1 MAKETRQDKIG
12 NEITLKPSQIYAA
25 MKMADSI
32 GDSMMVWG
40 APGIGKSMLAKQYAN
55 ENYPLLKDNLALIE
69 KLEARVADKD
79 DDYTQA
85 QLDAFKRTLIDQET
99 NFIDFRLSQIE
110 PTDLRGI
117 PVPVKRFSDEAGNVV
132 FQHEMQ
138 DGQNYRESTSVE
150 WAAPAALKMNADW
163 KGVIMF
169 DEINSAMP
177 IVQAASYQLILDRK
191 IGELE
196 LPKGA
201 FILAAGNRDTDGG
214 VTFALAT
221 PLRDRMTHLTM
232 KADLEDWVN
241 NFAVKNRV
249 HPRVVGYLKSADS
262 HFNTLNPQDPSHAG
276 GTSPRSWVRVSDF
289 EYYRDNVGNGNVPR
303 EIMKAMISGRIGDSI
318 GSTYMAFTENV
329 ADLPATMDILTG
341 KVKTLDGKNLD
352 ISQNYFIS
360 LNLVY
365 KIIDLNESKNSKE
378 LPMKEWSTLCGNF
391 LEFID
396 KNFGDKNSKE
406 LVILSIRTLT
416 ENKCMIRAKEVP
428 RYEAF
433 VEKYSDLVIKSR
445 NI

>member
-1 MAKETRQDKIG
+1 MAKETRQDRIS
-12 NEITLKPSQIYAA
+12 NEISLKPSQIYQA

-55 ENYPLLKDNLALIE
+55 ENYPLLKDNLVEIE
-69 KLEARVADKD
+69 KLKARVADKS
-79 DDYTQA
+79 DDYTQS
-85 QLDAFKRTLIDQET
+85 QLDAFVATLIDQET

-117 PVPVKRFSDEAGNVV
+117 PVPVKRYADENGNVV
-132 FQHEMQ
+132 FQHEMVE
-138 DGQNYRESTSVE
+138 GQSYRESTSVE
-150 WAAPAALKMNADW
+150 WAAPASLKLNANW

-177 IVQAASYQLILDRK
+177 IVQAASYQLILDRC
-191 IGELE
+191 IGELK
-196 LPKGA
+196 LPEGA

-289 EYYRDNVGNGNVPR
+289 EYYRDQNPNVPR
-303 EIMKAMISGRIGDSI
+303 EILKAMISGRVGDAI
-318 GSTYMAFTENV
+318 GSTYLAYTENV

-341 KVKTLDGKNLD
+341 KVKDLSGRKLD

-378 LPMKEWSTLCGNF
+378 LPMKDWSTLCGNF

-396 KNFGDKNSKE
+396 KNFGEKHNKE

-416 ENKCMIRAKEVP
+416 ENKCMIRAKEVA
-428 RYEAF
+428 RYESF
-433 VEKYSDLVIKSR
+433 VDKYADLVIKSR

>member
-1 MAKETRQDKIG
+1 MAKETRQDRIS
-12 NEITLKPSQIYAA
+12 NEISLKPSQIYQA

-55 ENYPLLKDNLALIE
+55 ENYPLLKDNLAEIE
-69 KLEARVADKD
+69 KLKARVADKS
-79 DDYTQA
+79 DDYTQS
-85 QLDAFKRTLIDQET
+85 QLDAFVATLIDQET

-117 PVPVKRFSDEAGNVV
+117 PVPVKRYADAEGNIV
-132 FQHEMQ
+132 FQHEMVE
-138 DGQNYRESTSVE
+138 GQSYRESTSVE
-150 WAAPAALKMNADW
+150 WAAPAALKLNANW

-177 IVQAASYQLILDRK
+177 IVQAASYQLILDRC
-191 IGELE
+191 IGELK
-196 LPKGA
+196 LPEGA

-289 EYYRDNVGNGNVPR
+289 EYYRDQNPNMPR
-303 EIMKAMISGRIGDSI
+303 EILKAMISGRVGDAI
-318 GSTYMAFTENV
+318 GSTYLAYTENV

-341 KVKTLDGKNLD
+341 KVKDLSGRKLD

-396 KNFGDKNSKE
+396 KNFGEKHNKE

-416 ENKCMIRAKEVP
+416 ENKCMIRAKEVQ
-428 RYEAF
+428 RYESF
-433 VEKYSDLVIKSR
+433 VDKYADLVIKSR

>member
-1 MAKETRQDKIG
+1 MAKETRQDRIS
-12 NEITLKPSQIYAA
+12 NEISLKPSQIYQA

-55 ENYPLLKDNLALIE
+55 ENYPLLKDNLAEIE
-69 KLEARVADKD
+69 KLAARVANKD
-79 DDYTQA
+79 DDYTQS
-85 QLDAFKRTLIDQET
+85 QLDAFKATLIDQET

-117 PVPVKRFSDEAGNVV
+117 PVPVKRYADEAGNVV
-132 FQHEMQ
+132 FQHEMVEGK
-138 DGQNYRESTSVE
+138 DYRESTSVE
-150 WAAPAALKMNADW
+150 WAAPAALKLNANW

-177 IVQAASYQLILDRK
+177 IVQAASYQLILDRC
-191 IGELE
+191 IGELK
-196 LPKGA
+196 LPEGA

-289 EYYRDNVGNGNVPR
+289 EYYRDQNPNTPR
-303 EIMKAMISGRIGDSI
+303 EILKAMISGRVGDAI
-318 GSTYMAFTENV
+318 GSTYLAYTENV

-341 KVKTLDGKNLD
+341 KVKDLAGRKLD

-396 KNFGDKNSKE
+396 KNFGEKHNKE

-416 ENKCMIRAKEVP
+416 ENKCMIRAKEVA
-428 RYEAF
+428 RYESF
-433 VEKYSDLVIKSR
+433 VDKYADLVIKSR

>member
-1 MAKETRQDKIG
+1 MAKENRQDKIS
-12 NEITLKPSQIYAA
+12 NEISLKPSQIYQS
-25 MKMADSI
+25 MRMADKI
-32 GDSMMVWG
+32 GDSMMIWG

-55 ENYPLLKDNLALIE
+55 ENYPLLKDNLELIA
-69 KLEARVADKD
+69 KLEARVADND
-79 DDYTQA
+79 DDYTQS
-85 QLDAFKRTLIDQET
+85 QLDAFKATLIDQET

-117 PVPVKRFSDEAGNVV
+117 PVPVKRYADEDGNVV
-132 FQHEMQ
+132 FQHELQ
-138 DGQNYRESTSVE
+138 EGRNYKESTSVE
-150 WAAPAALKMNADW
+150 WAAPAALKLNKDW

-177 IVQAASYQLILDRK
+177 IVQAASYQLILDRC
-191 IGELE
+191 IGELQ

-232 KADLEDWVN
+232 KADLDDWVD

-262 HFNTLNPQDPSHAG
+262 HFNTLNPQDPSHSG

-289 EYYRDNVGNGNVPR
+289 EYYRDANPNVPR
-303 EIMKAMISGRIGDSI
+303 EIMKAMISGRVGDAI
-318 GSTYMAFTENV
+318 GSTYLAYTENV

-341 KVKTLDGKNLD
+341 KVKNLDGRKLD

-365 KIIDLNESKNSKE
+365 KIIDLNEAKNTKE
-378 LPMKEWSTLCGNF
+378 LSMKDWSTLCGNF

-396 KNFGDKNSKE
+396 KNFGEKNNKE

-416 ENKCMIRAKEVP
+416 EAKCMIRAKEVA
-428 RYEAF
+428 RYESF
-433 VEKYSDLVIKSR
+433 VERYSELVIKSR

>member
-1 MAKETRQDKIG
+1 MAKETRQDRIS
-12 NEITLKPSQIYAA
+12 NEISLKPSQIYQA

-55 ENYPLLKDNLALIE
+55 ENYPLLKDNLVEIE
-69 KLEARVADKD
+69 KLTARVADKND
-79 DDYTQA
+79 EYTQS
-85 QLDAFKRTLIDQET
+85 QLDAFKATLIDQET

-117 PVPVKRFSDEAGNVV
+117 PVPVKRYADSEGNVV
-132 FQHEMQ
+132 FQHEMVEGQ
-138 DGQNYRESTSVE
+138 DYRESTSVE
-150 WAAPAALKMNADW
+150 WAAPAALKLNANW

-177 IVQAASYQLILDRK
+177 IVQAASYQLILDRC
-191 IGELE
+191 IGELK
-196 LPKGA
+196 LPEGA

-289 EYYRDNVGNGNVPR
+289 EYYRDQNPNTPR
-303 EIMKAMISGRIGDSI
+303 EILKAMISGRVGDAI
-318 GSTYMAFTENV
+318 GSTYLAYTENV

-341 KVKTLDGKNLD
+341 KVKDLAGRKLD

-396 KNFGDKNSKE
+396 KNFGEKHNKE

-416 ENKCMIRAKEVP
+416 ENKCMIRAKEVA
-428 RYEAF
+428 RYESF
-433 VEKYSDLVIKSR
+433 VDKYADLVIKSR

>member
-1 MAKETRQDKIG
+1 MAKETRQDRIS
-12 NEITLKPSQIYAA
+12 NEISLKPSQIYQA

-55 ENYPLLKDNLALIE
+55 ENYPLLKDNLVEIE
-69 KLEARVADKD
+69 KLKARVADKSD
-79 DDYTQA
+79 EYTQS
-85 QLDAFKRTLIDQET
+85 QLDAFVATLIDQET

-117 PVPVKRFSDEAGNVV
+117 PVPVKRYADEAGNVV
-132 FQHEMQ
+132 FQHEMVE
-138 DGQNYRESTSVE
+138 GQNYRESTSVE
-150 WAAPAALKMNADW
+150 WAAPAALKLNANW

-177 IVQAASYQLILDRK
+177 IVQAASYQLILDRC
-191 IGELE
+191 IGELK
-196 LPKGA
+196 LPEGA

-289 EYYRDNVGNGNVPR
+289 EYYRDQNPNTPR
-303 EIMKAMISGRIGDSI
+303 EIVKAMISGRVGDAI
-318 GSTYMAFTENV
+318 GSTYLAYTENV

-341 KVKTLDGKNLD
+341 KVKDLAGRKLD

-396 KNFGDKNSKE
+396 KNFGEKHNKE

-416 ENKCMIRAKEVP
+416 ENKCMIRAKEVA
-428 RYEAF
+428 RYESF
-433 VEKYSDLVIKSR
+433 VDKYADLVIKSR